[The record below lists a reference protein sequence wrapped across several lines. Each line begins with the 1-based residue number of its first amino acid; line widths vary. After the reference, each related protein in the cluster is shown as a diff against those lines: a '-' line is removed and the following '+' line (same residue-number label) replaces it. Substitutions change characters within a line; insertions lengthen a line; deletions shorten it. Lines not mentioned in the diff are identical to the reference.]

1 MACNCI
7 TEMNDKLREHNTAL
21 TVPLLG
27 QPRAILSTYQV
38 ETGRGKK
45 KAAYV
50 FANYCPFCGDKYAAE
65 RKAEAA

>member
-7 TEMNDKLREHNTAL
+7 TDMDAKLAEYNTVL
-21 TVPLLG
+21 TKPMLG
-27 QPRAILSTYQV
+27 TPRAILSTYQL

-50 FANYCPFCGDKYAAE
+50 FANYCPFCGE
-65 RKAEAA
+65 RYMPEAGEA

>member
-1 MACNCI
+1 MCNCI
-7 TEMNDKLREHNTAL
+7 TEINANLCEHNTAL

-27 QPRAILSTYQV
+27 QARAILSTYQV

-50 FANYCPFCGDKYAAE
+50 FANYCPFCGEKYADLAKSE
-65 RKAEAA
+65 VA